1 MSSKYLFV
9 AIAFTLCSLFSIV
22 GFITVQKIEQRQYR
36 HEFNDAAQERI
47 LAVNETLENIFEVL
61 YALATFYEMSNRQ
74 LTRQEFKTL
83 VSPFLSRHP
92 EILTLNWIP
101 YVSDIQRGDYE
112 VAARQDYPHFQFTV
126 LNAEGKL
133 ITAPRSAEYFPIYY
147 TVSETETMLGL
158 NLASEPFFLKAI
170 MGASEAHTPQATKR
184 FQFRI
189 ENDEP
194 FNNILV
200 FHPIYHQASLIKMPT
215 QQQAHLQGFIMGK
228 IRIKNLIEHALQ
240 LMKPK
245 GINIL
250 LQDESAQPTERFLY
264 FHQSGKRTG
273 KQTIIHQKE
282 KLGSSLYYRET
293 FEVAGRTW
301 SILCTPHST
310 SQFITGIT
318 WTSLGTLLSGLLLTL
333 LLPLYLSNSIKYTRQ
348 LQSEIKQRFDVEAA
362 LKHAQNN
369 LKEYNRTL
377 ELQVAKR
384 TQELFDNTI
393 LLQKEIQE
401 RQQADEALRKSQKRI
416 FRFFELPLVGMTIT
430 SPSKKLIEVN
440 DKFCEMFGY
449 SREELSRKTWADLTH
464 PDELTQNLQQY
475 NLLLAGEI
483 EGFSIEKRY
492 IRKDGQIFY
501 ATVSVRGVRHIDNTL
516 DYIVAVVQ
524 DITKRKQAEKK
535 LQEKEAFLR
544 LVIDKMPHQ
553 IFWKDMNGVYLGCN
567 KHFAQS
573 YHKKSPNEIVGQTDF
588 DLIAKEQAQSVQ
600 EIDRRLMETDI
611 PEYHFVEE
619 ILQADGRKSWLETSK
634 MPLHDMTCEVV
645 GLLGISED
653 ITESKITEALLKEYN
668 QILERE
674 VAERTRELRDKET
687 FLRLV
692 IDNIPQFILWK
703 DINLVLLGCNQQVAQ
718 FLHLDNP
725 TNIVGKTDFELFREE
740 QARMSREQDD
750 RIMKTDR
757 PEYRY
762 VEEVRQP
769 NGQSFWTES
778 NKIPLHDETSKVVG
792 ILITAQDIT
801 ARKQA
806 EAQLTAAYNELNH
819 FKMTLD
825 TTLDGVFMA
834 DAATLQF
841 FYVNQGAVKLLGYT
855 QEELLQMSLLDIAPE
870 YNTLALF
877 QALIAPLMAGSEPAM
892 MFETVNQDKYGLS
905 ISVEVFLQYIQV
917 TGQHRFVMMV
927 RDITERKITDDQLLS
942 AYNELNQFKTT
953 LDMTLDSVF
962 MHDDKQLQFF
972 YVNQGAVN
980 HLGYTEKELLQMTPL
995 DILPEYS
1002 REDLETFLIPL
1013 RNATQPTVTFETLYQ
1028 HKKGHLIQVE
1038 IFLQYIKVPQEQN
1051 RFVAIA
1057 RDVSERKQA
1066 EAALREAK
1074 EAAEVANRAKSAF
1087 LANMSHELR
1096 TPLNGILGYAQILQ
1110 WDDNLT
1116 AEQQEGIEI
1125 IQSSGEYLLTL
1136 INDVLDLSKIEAERL
1151 ELMLSA
1157 FQFDDFLKGIND
1169 LFQLRTK
1176 EKGIVFHYH
1185 ALTQLPNRV
1194 YGDETR
1200 LRQILINL
1208 LSNAVKFTEAGEV
1221 NFKVSFDC
1229 HQIRFQVEDTGI
1241 GIALEEID
1249 KIFLPFQQVGDKNY
1263 QVQGTGLGLAISKK
1277 LVDMMGGV
1285 LRVESTLGQ
1294 GTRFGLNIDLPEVSN
1309 ENALQPEQ
1317 RVIIGFE
1324 GTPRKILVVDD
1335 IKENRSLLVKLL
1347 SPLGFEIVE
1356 ACNGVESV
1364 EKAQQLRPALILM
1377 DLIMPEMDGFEATR
1391 QIRKYP
1397 QLKEVP
1403 IIAISASAFDFHQ
1416 QQSQEAGCD
1425 DFIAKPFKTDV
1436 LIEKLHKYLNLKWIY
1451 KY

>member
-778 NKIPLHDETSKVVG
+778 NKIPLHDETGKVVG

>member
-1 MSSKYLFV
+1 MSSKYLSV
-9 AIAFTLCSLFSIV
+9 AIAFTLCSLLSIA

-36 HEFNDAAQERI
+36 YEFNDAAQERI
-47 LAVNETLENIFEVL
+47 WAVNKTLKDIFEVL
-61 YALATFYEMSNRQ
+61 YALTTFYETSNRQ
-74 LTRQEFKTL
+74 LTRQEFNTL
-83 VSPFLSRHP
+83 MSPFLSRYP

-101 YVSDIQRGDYE
+101 HVSDIQRGDYE
-112 VAARQDYPHFQFTV
+112 AAARQAYPHFQFTV
-126 LNAEGKL
+126 LNAQGKL
-133 ITAPRSAEYFPIYY
+133 ITAPKSAEYFPIYY
-147 TVSETETMLGL
+147 TVPETDTMLGF

-170 MGASEAHTPQATKR
+170 TVASDTHTPQATKR

-189 ENDEP
+189 EDDEP
-194 FNNILV
+194 FNILV

-215 QQQAHLQGFIMGK
+215 QGQAHLQGFIMGK
-228 IRIKNLIEHALQ
+228 IRIKNLIEHALR

-245 GINIL
+245 GINML
-250 LQDESAQPTERFLY
+250 LQDESAPPTERFLY
-264 FHQSGKRTG
+264 FHQSGNRTG
-273 KQTIIHQKE
+273 KQTITHQKE
-282 KLGSSLYYRET
+282 KLGSSLLSYGT

-301 SILCTPHST
+301 SILCTPDSRT
-310 SQFITGIT
+310 QFIRSIT

-333 LLPLYLSNSIKYTRQ
+333 LLPLYLSNSIKHTRQ
-348 LQSEIKQRFDVEAA
+348 LQSEIKQRFEVEAA
-362 LKHAQNN
+362 LKHAQEN

-384 TQELFDNTI
+384 TQELCDNTI

-401 RQQADEALRKSQKRI
+401 RKQANEALRKSQKRI

-449 SREELSRKTWADLTH
+449 SREELSDKTWSDLTH
-464 PDELTQNLQQY
+464 PDDQTHSVEQY
-475 NLLLAGEI
+475 NRLLAWKI
-483 EGFSIEKRY
+483 EGFSIENRY

-501 ATVSVRGVRHIDNTL
+501 GIVSVRGVRRIDNTL
-516 DYIVAVVQ
+516 DYIVGVVQ
-524 DITKRKQAEKK
+524 DITKAKQADKK

-553 IFWKDMNGVYLGCN
+553 IFWKDINGVYLGCN

-573 YHKKSPNEIVGQTDF
+573 CHKKSPDEIVGKTDF
-588 DLIAKEQAQSVQ
+588 DLIAKGQAQRLW
-600 EIDRRLMETDI
+600 EIDRRLMETDT

-619 ILQADGRKSWLETSK
+619 ILQADGRKGWLETNK
-634 MPLHDMTCEVV
+634 MPLHDMTVQVV
-645 GLLGISED
+645 GLLGTCEN
-653 ITESKITEALLKEYN
+653 ITESKQAEALLKEYN
-668 QILERE
+668 QTLERE

-692 IDNIPQFILWK
+692 IDNIPQLILWK
-703 DINLVLLGCNQQVAQ
+703 DINLVHLGCNQQVAQ

-725 TNIVGKTDFELFREE
+725 ANIVGKNDFELFRAE
-740 QARMSREQDD
+740 QARRFREQDD

-762 VEEVRQP
+762 VEEVHEP

-778 NKIPLHDETSKVVG
+778 NKIPLHDETGKVVG

-806 EAQLTAAYNELNH
+806 EAQLTTAYNELNQ

-855 QEELLQMSLLDIAPE
+855 QEELLQMTPLDIAPE
-870 YNTLALF
+870 YTLEDF
-877 QALIAPLMAGSEPAM
+877 HALIAPLMAGSEPAM
-892 MFETVNQDKYGLS
+892 MFETVNKDKYGLS

-917 TGQHRFVMMV
+917 TGQNRFVMMV
-927 RDITERKITDDQLLS
+927 RDITDRKITDDQLLS

-962 MHDDKQLQFF
+962 MHDDNQLKFF

-980 HLGYTEKELLQMTPL
+980 HLGYTQKELLQMSHL
-995 DILPEYS
+995 NILPEYS
-1002 REDLETFLIPL
+1002 RERLEALLIPL
-1013 RNATQPTVTFETLYQ
+1013 RKGTQPTVTFETLYQ
-1028 HKKGHLIQVE
+1028 HKKGHLIPVE
-1038 IFLQYIKVPQEQN
+1038 IFLQYIKVPQQKN

-1057 RDVSERKQA
+1057 RDVTERKQA

-1087 LANMSHELR
+1087 LACMSHELR

-1151 ELMLSA
+1151 ELMLSE
-1157 FQFDDFLKGIND
+1157 FQFYDFLKGIND
-1169 LFQLRTK
+1169 LFHVRTK

-1200 LRQILINL
+1200 LRQIIINL

-1241 GIALEEID
+1241 GIVSEEID
-1249 KIFLPFQQVGDKNY
+1249 NIFLPFQQVGDKNY

-1294 GTRFGLNIDLPEVSN
+1294 GTTFWLNIDLPEVSN

-1317 RVIIGFE
+1317 RVIIGIE
-1324 GTPRKILVVDD
+1324 GTPCKILVVDD

-1356 ACNGVESV
+1356 ACNGQDSV
-1364 EKAQQLRPALILM
+1364 EKAQQYQPDLILM

-1391 QIRKYP
+1391 QIKKYP

-1416 QQSQEAGCD
+1416 QQSQEAGCN

-1436 LIEKLHKYLNLKWIY
+1436 LIEKLHQHLNLKWIY
-1451 KY
+1451 KYL